1 MRWFRVEDRKPEDGQ
16 TVLGRWTSLLSNQQ
30 PTFESV
36 TYHAWDAD
44 DGPEAWHN
52 AWGEQ
57 TDAPGHW
64 LPPDALPAVEGEDIA
79 K

>member
-1 MRWFRVEDRKPEDGQ
+1 MSWFRVEDRTPEDGQ
-16 TVLGRWTSLLSNQQ
+16 TVLGRWTSLLSNHQ

-57 TDAPGHW
+57 TDAPERW
-64 LPPDALPAVEGEDIA
+64 LPLDALPAVDGEA
-79 K
+79 TQ